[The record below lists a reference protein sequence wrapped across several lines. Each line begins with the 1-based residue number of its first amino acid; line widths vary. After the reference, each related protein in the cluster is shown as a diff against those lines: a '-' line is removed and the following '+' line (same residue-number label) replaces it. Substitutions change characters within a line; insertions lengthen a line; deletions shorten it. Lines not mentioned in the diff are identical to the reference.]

1 MVARTEIFIAERDL
15 IFDDHMD
22 CGVRLNARGRSFG
35 YYLNNARV
43 ERLENMTLTEANDA
57 GISADGS
64 PVRRAWACR
73 PS

>member
-1 MVARTEIFIAERDL
+1 LRRPPRPASAS
-15 IFDDHMD
+15 
-22 CGVRLNARGRSFG
+22 RLCRKRS
-35 YYLNNARV
+35 LSANN
-43 ERLENMTLTEANDA
+43 A